1 MNKHGTQEYRNA
13 EHRVCEH
20 RAQNAKQR
28 MWRDIESGC
37 KPYNTKYPGYI
48 ALEIE
53 LLSRAIY
60 PGI

>member
-28 MWRDIESGC
+28 LWRDIESGC
-37 KPYNTKYPGYI
+37 KPYNTKYPGPKARILYFVGY
-48 ALEIE
+48 
-53 LLSRAIY
+53 AICR
-60 PGI
+60 GI